1 MTVWISN
8 IKSKENMKRIFN
20 ALGLMLAATLT
31 LTNCT
36 KNIETP
42 VVESEG
48 VPFEIVASTVETK
61 TVNDGMSTLWAAGD
75 QINLF
80 HAVAGTTTY
89 SNDNNFTVN
98 NVETGLFK
106 GTLTGT
112 LAEDSAYDWYAFYP
126 YTNKMTT
133 PANTAAY
140 AYIGNKNGLT
150 QNGYDSMAHVSGTNC
165 PLYGVAK
172 AVPSGEMPSL
182 QMHHLS
188 SVIAVKVT
196 NTLETPLKVNEVIFT
211 AGDNNL
217 TGSFYVNIAG
227 DKPTYMPSTGYVST
241 EAKVTVNNAT
251 ELAEGE
257 SATVYIVIKPFEAYA
272 GNTLELI
279 VNGYKKVIK
288 LEKAVD
294 FEAGKIKTLNFA
306 YDKEPSKGLTLPWY
320 EDFSSKDLSEY
331 TTSNVSFY
339 NEALAGGKAPELFL
353 TKGKGSLSAD
363 FDLEGYEG
371 TLTLVYLTNNDG
383 RIKVTSPTEGV
394 TVKKDET
401 SEYLITIPE
410 GSVEKLTVVISNC
423 DDENNVR
430 IDDIRLVKG
439 LISNQNLSF
448 AVPSYTFEVGSDEAN
463 AFEGQAVDG
472 AYTTLTYKSSNSEV
486 AAVDASTG
494 KVTLGSKAGN
504 AIISVSA
511 VADNSYKAA
520 SASYEITLS
529 APVSGDITKGT
540 TWTYSFTA
548 KQWSSN
554 GNKTLNGLVWTLAG
568 DGGYWGWDSNNGK
581 GQQFGSSSKPFKTLK
596 LSTSSYQGGVQTIK
610 ISTSGASGTNAK
622 LTVTVNGKQYGST
635 ASLTSSNKEYT
646 FSVDEADMQKGE
658 IVFTYNQTSSK
669 ALYIKAITIN

>member
-20 ALGLMLAATLT
+20 ALGLMLVSALT

-61 TVNDGMSTLWAAGD
+61 TVNGGMSTLWAAGD

-126 YTNKMTT
+126 YASKMTT
-133 PANTAAY
+133 PANTSAY

-150 QNGYDSMAHVSGTNC
+150 QNGYDNMAHVSGTNC

-172 AVPSGEMPSL
+172 AVPAGEMPSL

-196 NTLETPLKVNEVIFT
+196 NTLETPLKVNDVVFT
-211 AGDNNL
+211 ADGNDL
-217 TGSFYVNIAG
+217 TGSFYINIAG
-227 DKPTYMPSTGYVST
+227 DKATYKPSTGYVST

-257 SATVYIVIKPFEAYA
+257 SATVYIVIKPFEAYE
-272 GNTLELI
+272 GGTLELI

-288 LEKAVD
+288 LEKGVD

-423 DDENNVR
+423 DEDNNVR

-448 AVPSYTFEVGSDEAN
+448 AVPSYTFEVGSEEAN

-472 AYTTLTYKSSNSEV
+472 AYTTVTYKSSNSEV

-540 TWTYSFTA
+540 TWTYTFTA
-548 KQWSSN
+548 KQWSNN

-568 DGGYWGWDSNNGK
+568 DGGYWGLDNNGK
-581 GQQFGSSSKPFKTLK
+581 GHQFGSGGKPYKTLK

-610 ISTSGASGTNAK
+610 ISTSGASSVNAK

-635 ASLTSSNKEYT
+635 VSLTSSNKEYT
-646 FSVDEADMQKGE
+646 FSVDEADMQEGE
-658 IVFTYNQTSSK
+658 ILFTYNQTSSK

>member
-472 AYTTLTYKSSNSEV
+472 AYTTVTYKSSNSEV

-568 DGGYWGWDSNNGK
+568 DGGYWGLDNNGK
-581 GQQFGSSSKPFKTLK
+581 GHQFGSGSKPYKTLK

-610 ISTSGASGTNAK
+610 ISTSGASSVSAK

-635 ASLTSSNKEYT
+635 VSLTTSNTEYT

>member
-1 MTVWISN
+1 
-8 IKSKENMKRIFN
+8 
-20 ALGLMLAATLT
+20 
-31 LTNCT
+31 
-36 KNIETP
+36 
-42 VVESEG
+42 
-48 VPFEIVASTVETK
+48 
-61 TVNDGMSTLWAAGD
+61 
-75 QINLF
+75 
-80 HAVAGTTTY
+80 
-89 SNDNNFTVN
+89 
-98 NVETGLFK
+98 
-106 GTLTGT
+106 
-112 LAEDSAYDWYAFYP
+112 
-126 YTNKMTT
+126 
-133 PANTAAY
+133 
-140 AYIGNKNGLT
+140 
-150 QNGYDSMAHVSGTNC
+150 
-165 PLYGVAK
+165 
-172 AVPSGEMPSL
+172 
-182 QMHHLS
+182 
-188 SVIAVKVT
+188 
-196 NTLETPLKVNEVIFT
+196 
-211 AGDNNL
+211 
-217 TGSFYVNIAG
+217 
-227 DKPTYMPSTGYVST
+227 MPSTGYVST

-568 DGGYWGWDSNNGK
+568 DGGFWGWDNNNGK
-581 GQQFGSSSKPFKTLK
+581 GHQFGSSSKPFKTLK

>member
-126 YTNKMTT
+126 YASQMTT
-133 PANTAAY
+133 PANTSAY

-150 QNGYDSMAHVSGTNC
+150 QNRYDNMAHVSGTNC

-196 NTLETPLKVNEVIFT
+196 NTLDTPLKVNEVIFT

-251 ELAEGE
+251 ELAKGE

-288 LEKAVD
+288 LEKNVN

-472 AYTTLTYKSSNSEV
+472 AYTTVTYKSSNSEV

-529 APVSGDITKGT
+529 APVSGDITKGAK
-540 TWTYSFTA
+540 WTYTFTA

-554 GNKTLNGLVWTLAG
+554 GDKTLNGLVWTLAG
-568 DGGYWGWDSNNGK
+568 DGGFWGWDSNNGK
-581 GQQFGSSSKPFKTLK
+581 GHQFGSGNKPFKTLK
-596 LSTSSYQGGVQTIK
+596 LSTSSYQGGVQTIT
-610 ISTSGASGTNAK
+610 ISTSGASSINAK

>member
-1 MTVWISN
+1 
-8 IKSKENMKRIFN
+8 MKRIFN

-568 DGGYWGWDSNNGK
+568 DGGFWGWDNNNGK
-581 GQQFGSSSKPFKTLK
+581 GHQFGSSSKPFKTLK

>member
-1 MTVWISN
+1 
-8 IKSKENMKRIFN
+8 MKRIFN

-31 LTNCT
+31 LTNCA

>member
-1 MTVWISN
+1 
-8 IKSKENMKRIFN
+8 
-20 ALGLMLAATLT
+20 MLAATLT

-472 AYTTLTYKSSNSEV
+472 AYTTVTYKSSNSEV

-568 DGGYWGWDSNNGK
+568 DGGYWGLDNNGK
-581 GQQFGSSSKPFKTLK
+581 GHQFGSGSKPYKTLK

-610 ISTSGASGTNAK
+610 ISTSGASSVSAK

-635 ASLTSSNKEYT
+635 VSLTSSNTEYT
-646 FSVDEADMQKGE
+646 FAIDEADMQKGE

>member
-20 ALGLMLAATLT
+20 ALGLMLVSALT

-61 TVNDGMSTLWAAGD
+61 TVNGGMSTLWAAGD

-126 YTNKMTT
+126 YASKMTT
-133 PANTAAY
+133 PANTSAY

-150 QNGYDSMAHVSGTNC
+150 QNGYDNMAHVSGTNC

-172 AVPSGEMPSL
+172 AVPAGEMPSL

-196 NTLETPLKVNEVIFT
+196 NTLETPLKVNDVVFT
-211 AGDNNL
+211 ADGNDL
-217 TGSFYVNIAG
+217 TGSFYINIAG
-227 DKPTYMPSTGYVST
+227 DKATYKPSTGYVST

-257 SATVYIVIKPFEAYA
+257 SATVYIVIKPFEAYE
-272 GNTLELI
+272 GDKLELI
-279 VNGYKKVIK
+279 VNGYKKEIK
-288 LEKAVD
+288 LEKGVD

-306 YDKEPSKGLTLPWY
+306 YDKEPAPGLPLPWY
-320 EDFSSKDLSEY
+320 EDFSSKDLSKY

-423 DDENNVR
+423 DEENNVR

-448 AVPSYTFEVGSDEAN
+448 AVPSYTFEVGSEEAN

-472 AYTTLTYKSSNSEV
+472 AYTTVTYKSSNSEV

-540 TWTYSFTA
+540 TWTYTFTA

-568 DGGYWGWDSNNGK
+568 DGGYWGLDNNGK
-581 GQQFGSSSKPFKTLK
+581 GHQFGSGSKPYKTLK

-610 ISTSGASGTNAK
+610 ISTSGASSVSAK
-622 LTVTVNGKQYGST
+622 LTVTVNGKQYGS
-635 ASLTSSNKEYT
+635 AVSLTSSNKEYT
-646 FSVDEADMQKGE
+646 FSVDEADMQEGE

>member
-31 LTNCT
+31 LTNCA
-36 KNIETP
+36 KEIDTP
-42 VVESEG
+42 AVTEG

-126 YTNKMTT
+126 YASKMTT
-133 PANTAAY
+133 PANTSAY
-140 AYIGNKNGLT
+140 AFIGNKNGLT

-196 NTLETPLKVNEVIFT
+196 NTLDTPLKVNEVIFT
-211 AGDNNL
+211 ADGNDL
-217 TGSFYVNIAG
+217 TGSFYINIAG
-227 DKPTYMPSTGYVST
+227 DKATYKPSTGYVST

-257 SATVYIVIKPFEAYA
+257 SATVYIVIKPFEAYE
-272 GNTLELI
+272 GDNLELI

-288 LEKAVD
+288 LEKDVD

-339 NEALAGGKAPELFL
+339 NENLSGGKAPELFL
-353 TKGKGSLSAD
+353 AKGKGSLSAD

-383 RIKVTSPTEGV
+383 RIKVTSPTAGV

-448 AVPSYTFEVGSDEAN
+448 AVPSYTFEVGSEEAN

-472 AYTTLTYKSSNSEV
+472 AYTTVTYKSSNSEV

-529 APVSGDITKGT
+529 APVSGDITKGA
-540 TWTYSFTA
+540 TWTYTFTA

-554 GNKTLNGLVWTLAG
+554 GDKTLNGLVWTVAG

-581 GQQFGSSSKPFKTLK
+581 GQQFGSSGKPFKTLK

-610 ISTSGASGTNAK
+610 ISTSGASSVSAK

-635 ASLTSSNKEYT
+635 VSLTSSNKEYT
-646 FSVDEADMQKGE
+646 FSVDEADMQEGE
-658 IVFTYNQTSSK
+658 ILFTYNQTSSK

>member
-1 MTVWISN
+1 
-8 IKSKENMKRIFN
+8 
-20 ALGLMLAATLT
+20 
-31 LTNCT
+31 
-36 KNIETP
+36 
-42 VVESEG
+42 
-48 VPFEIVASTVETK
+48 
-61 TVNDGMSTLWAAGD
+61 MSTLWAAGD

>member
-140 AYIGNKNGLT
+140 AYIGNENGLT

-568 DGGYWGWDSNNGK
+568 DGGFWGWDNNNGK
-581 GQQFGSSSKPFKTLK
+581 GHQFGSSSKPFKTLK

>member
-472 AYTTLTYKSSNSEV
+472 AYTTVTYKSSNSEV

>member
-339 NEALAGGKAPELFL
+339 DQALAGGKAPELFL

-568 DGGYWGWDSNNGK
+568 DGGYWGYDKNYGK

>member
-568 DGGYWGWDSNNGK
+568 DGGFWGWDNNNGK
-581 GQQFGSSSKPFKTLK
+581 GHQFGSSSKPFKTLK

>member
-1 MTVWISN
+1 
-8 IKSKENMKRIFN
+8 MKRIFN

-448 AVPSYTFEVGSDEAN
+448 AVPSYTFEVGSEEAN